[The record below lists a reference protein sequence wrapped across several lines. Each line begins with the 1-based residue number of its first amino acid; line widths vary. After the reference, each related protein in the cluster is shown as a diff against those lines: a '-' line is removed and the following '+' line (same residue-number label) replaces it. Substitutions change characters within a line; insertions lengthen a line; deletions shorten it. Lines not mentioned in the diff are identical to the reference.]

1 MVSHVTIRLVSEAVG
16 NHSKSQII
24 GSRTR
29 LEDMLSVMWF
39 PRLFEEAET
48 DVNVG
53 GLLI

>member
-1 MVSHVTIRLVSEAVG
+1 MPRFELSAKQSVIVQK
-16 NHSKSQII
+16 SKILA
-24 GSRTR
+24 SRTR

-48 DVNVG
+48 DVIVG